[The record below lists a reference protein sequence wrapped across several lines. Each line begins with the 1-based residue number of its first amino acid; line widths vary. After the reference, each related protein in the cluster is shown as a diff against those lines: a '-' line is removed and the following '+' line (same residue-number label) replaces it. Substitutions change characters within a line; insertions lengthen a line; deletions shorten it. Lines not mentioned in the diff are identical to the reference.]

1 MPSYNNSDTYIRKPR
16 SSREARKRRESRVS
30 HGTDKWSDVKQKK
43 RREMKFRTNRR
54 YDKHHIV
61 RSFNDDLDEDVANV
75 VETRYDLYE
84 SGYKHLEKV
93 IKSDNCLSYYDNPV
107 IIKELLC
114 SLLNTC
120 EPVVLELDVYDIHMI
135 MQHYWY

>member
-75 VETRYDLYE
+75 VEIRPLRIRIQAPRE
-84 SGYKHLEKV
+84 GHQIGQL
-93 IKSDNCLSYYDNPV
+93 P
-107 IIKELLC
+107 LLLRQPGNHQGA
-114 SLLNTC
+114 SLFSS
-120 EPVVLELDVYDIHMI
+120 
-135 MQHYWY
+135 QHV